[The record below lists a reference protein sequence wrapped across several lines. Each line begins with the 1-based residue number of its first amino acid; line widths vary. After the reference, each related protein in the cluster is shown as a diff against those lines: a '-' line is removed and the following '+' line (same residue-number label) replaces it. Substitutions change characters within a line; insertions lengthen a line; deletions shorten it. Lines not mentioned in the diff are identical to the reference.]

1 MGTRPNTDGD
11 SPKEAT
17 SAPFRRLTQAL
28 AAQAVTPN
36 AALSDHR
43 VLSVNVDRKRSKI
56 RTGKM
61 CW

>member
-43 VLSVNVDRKRSKI
+43 VLDAVVSKRRQK
-56 RTGKM
+56 KE
-61 CW
+61 

>member
-43 VLSVNVDRKRSKI
+43 VLDAVVGEGRQKKE
-56 RTGKM
+56 
-61 CW
+61 